1 MSAFPPEAALSVR
14 QRGVRFGGA
23 VPAWLNG
30 HNGRQTAV
38 TWVGRHRT
46 GSFGRSKCQNGHS
59 RRHNIVAAF
68 GPGSRN
74 SNGVPL
80 LSFRR
85 FQDHP
90 RPIGDVL
97 SGPQSLLRAKS
108 GQPVDCDARVR
119 GGAALSAD
127 YNGRSVKAGYP
138 CQGTRGS
145 TLLVRVEDVVLRLH
159 GHMAC
164 VSAI

>member
-1 MSAFPPEAALSVR
+1 WPRADWQL
-14 QRGVRFGGA
+14 
-23 VPAWLNG
+23 
-30 HNGRQTAV
+30 
-38 TWVGRHRT
+38 WVI
-46 GSFGRSKCQNGHS
+46 KNVEPDILVC
-59 RRHNIVAAF
+59 IVAWRLSELEAEIQME
-68 GPGSRN
+68 SHY
-74 SNGVPL
+74 S
-80 LSFRR
+80 SFRR

-97 SGPQSLLRAKS
+97 SGRRSLLRAKS

-127 YNGRSVKAGYP
+127 YNGRSVKAGYL

-159 GHMAC
+159 GHMAR